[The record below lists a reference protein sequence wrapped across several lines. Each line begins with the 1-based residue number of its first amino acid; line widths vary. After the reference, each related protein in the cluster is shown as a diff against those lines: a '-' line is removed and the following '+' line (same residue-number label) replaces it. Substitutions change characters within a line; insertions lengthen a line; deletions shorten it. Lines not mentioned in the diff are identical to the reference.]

1 MRKNSTLTLT
11 LFLLA
16 SPQSALHGQ
25 IPDSIRGDTVG
36 TPVFEVRGVTVVVPR
51 PVSTTGGVS
60 AVEVN
65 LDSMA
70 VTPAPTLEQV
80 LRDIPLVQIRRNSRG
95 EAQPAL
101 RGGEDRQIAVL
112 VDGVPL
118 TLGWDART
126 DLSVIPL
133 TAVQNLNLIRGLSS
147 VLHGPNVLGGV
158 VELDVARGAARQRP
172 PRPFELGL
180 GLDHTGA
187 RSLSLTGGTFLE
199 SGGGSWVLRAGG
211 GHQARDGLS
220 LSNDLEQRE
229 GLDPSLLT
237 RDGDLRLNTDDERFD
252 GFISARYLSDAG
264 RWMSLS
270 ASGFRAERGVAPEA
284 HVLEPRLW
292 RYPSQTR
299 FLTAVSGGT
308 GQLETPLGE
317 GDLEG
322 SVGIDLGSTEID
334 EYASAA
340 YQEVTGGESSD
351 DLTLTL
357 RLLGDHSL
365 GPRGELRA
373 AFTYADV
380 NHDEILDGV
389 EANSYRQRLWSLG
402 GEVEF
407 GFEGISGDG
416 GPGGTRITAGL
427 ALDGADTPETAGK
440 PALGRLW
447 DWGGRIGATTLVVGD
462 QVLFHGALSRR
473 TRFPALRELY
483 SGALGRFLPN
493 PDLGP
498 EVLTGGELGF
508 TLNGMGMEFQAV
520 GFHQRLSE
528 GIVRS
533 SVDTPEG
540 KKFKRINQDEVRS
553 TGLEILA
560 AGHFGPLGV
569 NGDLTVQ
576 KVRGLTEGGTEVDL
590 EYEPEVTGKLSARI
604 PLILELDGLATYR
617 YTGSQF
623 CENPELGGLQ
633 SLDPSRQL
641 DLGIE
646 RAFGGEGRPFRGAE
660 AMIRVDN
667 ATDAAIFDQC
677 GLPKPGRTLQVQL
690 RVW

>member
-1 MRKNSTLTLT
+1 MRKTSTLTLT
-11 LFLLA
+11 LLLLA
-16 SPQSALHGQ
+16 THQIALDGQ

-36 TPVFEVRGVTVVVPR
+36 TPVFEVRGLTVVVPR

-126 DLSVIPL
+126 DLSVIPV

-172 PRPFELGL
+172 PRPFEFGL
-180 GLDHTGA
+180 GLDDTGA
-187 RSLSLTGGTFLE
+187 RSFSLTGGTFLE

-220 LSNDLEQRE
+220 LANDLKQRD

-264 RWMSLS
+264 KWMSFS

-299 FLTAVSGGT
+299 FLTAISGGT
-308 GQLETPLGE
+308 GQLQTPLGE

-351 DLTLTL
+351 DMTLTL

-365 GPRGELRA
+365 GPRGELRT

-380 NHDEILDGV
+380 SHDEVLDRV

-407 GFEGISGDG
+407 GFEGISGNE
-416 GPGGTRITAGL
+416 GPGGTRFTVGL

-447 DWGGRIGATTLVVGD
+447 DWGGRIGATTLLVGD
-462 QVLFHGALSRR
+462 QVLLHGALSRR

-520 GFHQRLSE
+520 GFHQRLSD

-560 AGHFGPLGV
+560 AGHLGPLGV
-569 NGDLTVQ
+569 NGDLTWQ
-576 KVRGLTEGGTEVDL
+576 NVRGLTEGGTEVDL
-590 EYEPEVTGKLSARI
+590 EYEPEVTGKLTARI
-604 PLILELDGLATYR
+604 PLILDLGGLATVR
-617 YTGSQF
+617 YTGSQY

-641 DLGIE
+641 DLGIT
-646 RAFGGEGRPFRGAE
+646 RAFGGEGRLFRGAE

-667 ATDAAIFDQC
+667 ATDAAVFDQC
-677 GLPKPGRTLQVQL
+677 GLPQPGRTLQVQL
-690 RVW
+690 RIW